1 MSRINKRLEEK
12 VSELE
17 NKVINTEK
25 QWRNKLD
32 TKELELIDAKSQIRQ
47 EFTEQVSALRKENS
61 NLKVANNDLSIKL

>member
-1 MSRINKRLEEK
+1 
-12 VSELE
+12 LE

>member
-1 MSRINKRLEEK
+1 LSRINKRLEEK